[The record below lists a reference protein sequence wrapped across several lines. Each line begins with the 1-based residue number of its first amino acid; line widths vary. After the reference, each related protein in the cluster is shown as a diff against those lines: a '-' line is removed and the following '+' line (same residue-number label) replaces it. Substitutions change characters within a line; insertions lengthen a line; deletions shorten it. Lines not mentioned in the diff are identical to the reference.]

1 MESIYARWS
10 RFAIQSERNPP
21 RRVTSEAEKF
31 LEKEILKRNSRNE
44 PLGISRQRILKS
56 LPARFCGQLIWKDK
70 IISNLALCF
79 LSSACQISK
88 NRAYATKS
96 HRFLFL
102 LRFVH
107 SASFS
112 TPLHNGGYQQ
122 LRSMLNA
129 LSFALA
135 YAFFPPVQLV

>member
-1 MESIYARWS
+1 M
-10 RFAIQSERNPP
+10 PLL
-21 RRVTSEAEKF
+21 KF
-31 LEKEILKRNSRNE
+31 LAVRSLDFALKFLFQEIFLLH
-44 PLGISRQRILKS
+44 PS
-56 LPARFCGQLIWKDK
+56 LTLAGFTHLRSLHPTEFRFT
-70 IISNLALCF
+70 LALCF

-112 TPLHNGGYQQ
+112 TPLHNGGLERFRFQSVHHTLKTSHTFY
-122 LRSMLNA
+122 
-129 LSFALA
+129 FAPVGIK
-135 YAFFPPVQLV
+135 AFVRFH